1 MENGKTHWF
10 SDNKANWNNRAAL
23 HEASGYGIE
32 ELVANPDAVSPEL
45 KQDLFRFGNLDGK
58 DVIHLQCHLGT
69 DTVGFVRQGARRV
82 VGVDFSDESLRRA
95 SIIAKRCGHSIE
107 FVESNVYDAR
117 EAIEGDFD
125 LVYTSLGVLCWLPD
139 VSKWAKVVAS
149 FLKRGGSF
157 FIRDDHPMFM
167 TIGDDVSN
175 GLKIEDPYFEQNE
188 PQSWDFDGSYVA
200 ADENVP
206 RVTNTVSH
214 QWNHSL
220 GEVIS
225 ALINAGL
232 CIDKVEE
239 TPFSAWCPWPGL
251 MTQTNDGRWRLTD
264 SPERVPMQFVIE
276 AHKP

>member
-1 MENGKTHWF
+1 M
-10 SDNKANWNNRAAL
+10 
-23 HEASGYGIE
+23 
-32 ELVANPDAVSPEL
+32 
-45 KQDLFRFGNLDGK
+45 
-58 DVIHLQCHLGT
+58 
-69 DTVGFVRQGARRV
+69 
-82 VGVDFSDESLRRA
+82 
-95 SIIAKRCGHSIE
+95 
-107 FVESNVYDAR
+107 
-117 EAIEGDFD
+117 
-125 LVYTSLGVLCWLPD
+125 LCWLPD
-139 VSKWAKVVAS
+139 VSKWATVVAS
-149 FLKRGGSF
+149 FLKRGGQF

-175 GLKIEDPYFEQNE
+175 GLKVEGPYFEQIE

-225 ALINAGL
+225 ALIDAGL
-232 CIDKVEE
+232 CIDNVEE